1 MILNVTYAEYKG
13 EYKVFL
19 TFNNGESVITDIEET
34 IFNENRNIFEPLKD
48 KSYFQSFK
56 IKFNTIEWSNGA
68 DFAPEF
74 LLELGKKQEATN
86 KKCA

>member
-1 MILNVTYAEYKG
+1 MILNVTNAEYKG

-48 KSYFQSFK
+48 KSYFQSFV
-56 IKFNTIEWSNGA
+56 IKYNTIEWSNGA

-74 LLELGKKQEATN
+74 LLELGKKQETTN
-86 KKCA
+86 IKYA

>member
-48 KSYFQSFK
+48 KSYFQSFT